1 VAVAYLVAVLSSA
14 DVAAMAVAQAVVV
27 AQAVAVHRHAVVA
40 EVLLAWFQVAWFQ
53 VAWLL
58 PTPTVADQLTRLFHV
73 EFTFLTELKFR
84 FLTLLL

>member
-1 VAVAYLVAVLSSA
+1 MAVAYLVAVLSSA

-40 EVLLAWFQVAWFQ
+40 EVLLAWFQVAW
-53 VAWLL
+53 LL